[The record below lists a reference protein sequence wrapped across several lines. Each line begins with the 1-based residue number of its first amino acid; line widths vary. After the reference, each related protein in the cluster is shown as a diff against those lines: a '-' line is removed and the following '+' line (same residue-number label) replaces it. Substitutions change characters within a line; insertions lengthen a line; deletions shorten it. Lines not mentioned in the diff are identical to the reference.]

1 MLTRRSLIGLGL
13 LVLGALGAAPAAA
26 QTQNCIG
33 GVTAGNVQL
42 PAAGMPGMV
51 QGDLIIGSTGP
62 TVFQFRGMLNELAPT
77 PAGHRRGGIQGVL
90 LDGNGMPQFRVLG
103 RWIAGPNGEGV
114 FRCVIRRIL
123 PSGAVGPI
131 VGRMRAKFTH
141 GSVASGAYDGHWAIC
156 P

>member
-13 LVLGALGAAPAAA
+13 FVLGTLAAAPATA

-33 GVTAGNVQL
+33 GVTDGNVAL
-42 PAAGMPGMV
+42 PVAGTPGMV
-51 QGDLIIGSTGP
+51 QGDLRIGATGP
-62 TVFQFRGMLNELAPT
+62 SVFQFKGMLNELAPT
-77 PAGHRRGGIQGVL
+77 AAGHRRGGIQGAL

-103 RWIAGPNGEGV
+103 RWVAGPSGKGV

-123 PSGAVGPI
+123 PSGQIGPI

-141 GSVASGAYDGHWAIC
+141 GATTPGAYEGQWAIC